1 MGEGHKEEY
10 YDLADQ
16 RFLGTE
22 GFAEKLRGKAESR
35 PKKRKVLEVVIKT
48 LAKELDVGTAELV
61 SSDRSWRVSKA
72 RTIVGYILVRRE
84 GYGLGEVA
92 SYFGRD
98 SATMGSLIGR
108 LAERMERDSEAR
120 RETEKL
126 HRGL

>member
-1 MGEGHKEEY
+1 M
-10 YDLADQ
+10 
-16 RFLGTE
+16 
-22 GFAEKLRGKAESR
+22 RGKAESR